1 MFLNQINIFF
11 ILILLVK
18 CNKSENN
25 SIYRIPI
32 SLYKSF
38 EDNNEATLIQNIF
51 FNFLYLNLSIGTPPQ
66 IIPFHLDINSQ
77 SFYVSKK
84 FFNRTASSTYEQIS
98 KNETLYSHENVIS
111 GYDSKDI
118 LNINGK
124 KKQLILFLRQNMI
137 II

>member
-18 CNKSENN
+18 FNKSENN

-32 SLYKSF
+32 GLYKSF

-84 FFNRTASSTYEQIS
+84 F
-98 KNETLYSHENVIS
+98 
-111 GYDSKDI
+111 
-118 LNINGK
+118 
-124 KKQLILFLRQNMI
+124 
-137 II
+137 